1 MADIKEV
8 AANHITD
15 LFEDRWCHMFRLD
28 LPAGETL
35 ADHDT
40 GPRVIVL
47 LTALKGR
54 RVADGSEVKAA
65 QGQAMYL
72 DNTCAGAMTNTG
84 ADLAYLVLSFKQ
96 TTHHS
101 LSWPQEQPGCQATL
115 RVPQCLVWQVLKTT
129 SVSVPV
135 KVLHYR
141 ASAVSVL
148 TCEQQHAFQASPGDV
163 LLALAGHQ

>member
-54 RVADGSEVKAA
+54 RVADGSEVEAA
-65 QGQAMYL
+65 QGQTMYL
-72 DNTCAGAMTNTG
+72 DNAFAGAMTNTG
-84 ADLAYLVLSFKQ
+84 DDLAYLVLSFKQ
-96 TTHHS
+96 TT
-101 LSWPQEQPGCQATL
+101 LQPATWPQPPADCMTTL
-115 RVPQCLVWQVLKTT
+115 TTPQCLVWQVRRAT
-129 SVSVPV
+129 SVTVPV
-135 KVLHYR
+135 NVLHYR
-141 ASAVSVL
+141 ASVVTVS
-148 TCEQQHAFQASPGDV
+148 TREQQQAFQASPGDV
-163 LLALAGHQ
+163 LLAQAGHQ